1 MKYSIKI
8 TGSGTPDEIVK
19 ALKEVLSEMETSG
32 YNNAFEVAK
41 EKGEFT
47 AEDATLFTEISED
60 K

>member
-1 MKYSIKI
+1 MNYKIKI

-19 ALKEVLSEMETSG
+19 ALKEVLSEMEMSG

-47 AEDATLFTEISED
+47 AEDTTLFTEISEEE
-60 K
+60 

>member
-1 MKYSIKI
+1 MNYKIKI

-19 ALKEVLSEMETSG
+19 ALKEVLSEMEMSG

-47 AEDATLFTEISED
+47 AEDATLFTEISEGE
-60 K
+60 